1 MEKLD
6 IKLIG
11 RKVRKLREE
20 SGLTREQFCKTNINI
35 SVKQLMRIEQGKC
48 MPTVATLHMISKCL
62 EIPLSILLGE
72 QHVPT
77 SYYNLKYQLIKT
89 RTFCEKILI
98 EQKRMLI
105 DEIYSKYCEIL
116 PESELL
122 TLDIIERILDYIE
135 LDDSP
140 TVKDL
145 FGDDFSDILTKEKI
159 TINDLLL
166 INYYVIQCYFS
177 GYSLEE
183 FEKYY
188 NLLLNYDVFEDELCN
203 IQFVYILVGIL
214 YIYDRE
220 YRYNKDMTR
229 LIEKINEL
237 IEKNKFFEIK
247 PIILIMEAKYY
258 LFSNKDKK
266 KAAEKYE
273 HASILLKEFGE
284 SIFIS

>member
-1 MEKLD
+1 
-6 IKLIG
+6 
-11 RKVRKLREE
+11 
-20 SGLTREQFCKTNINI
+20 
-35 SVKQLMRIEQGKC
+35 
-48 MPTVATLHMISKCL
+48 
-62 EIPLSILLGE
+62 
-72 QHVPT
+72 
-77 SYYNLKYQLIKT
+77 
-89 RTFCEKILI
+89 
-98 EQKRMLI
+98 MLI
-105 DEIYSKYCEIL
+105 DEIYSKYCKIL

-220 YRYNKDMTR
+220 YRYNKDITR

-237 IEKNKFFEIK
+237 IKKNKFFEIK

-284 SIFIS
+284 SIFINRINLKDFLNS